1 MWCIWDDQRFFL
13 NGKYANNSIGSRYKI
28 NCNSLCET
36 NKLWFKSLP
45 FWKWRVRR
53 TNHLPPT
60 EKYVIYSGSNN
71 RNSLL
76 DFDPLSVRR
85 TCAPLM
91 MGRASVWSER
101 KLSLKSFHSTYPWS
115 EWTII
120 LVWNLKSLETS
131 FIFSF
136 IFTHLKLCSFDH
148 WFDELKGIL

>member
-1 MWCIWDDQRFFL
+1 MKGTK
-13 NGKYANNSIGSRYKI
+13 NKSSAAHGKI
-28 NCNSLCET
+28 CNL
-36 NKLWFKSLP
+36 L
-45 FWKWRVRR
+45 
-53 TNHLPPT
+53 
-60 EKYVIYSGSNN
+60 GSNN

-148 WFDELKGIL
+148 WFDELKGILAHSAVLPYLLPLPQILRFRGRGGWPKKFRGRQKIDVFINFYAIFSF